1 MRYIIDYI
9 IAIGNLLVDLFK
21 FIFDFL
27 FTLID
32 ILIACVVFLGSVI
45 GALPTFI
52 TVAALALIVIAV
64 LYKVLGRESQS

>member
-1 MRYIIDYI
+1 MKYIIDYI
-9 IAIGNLLVDLFK
+9 IAIGNLIVDLFK

-27 FTLID
+27 FTLIQ
-32 ILIACVVFLGSVI
+32 ILVSCVFFLGKII

-52 TVAALALIVIAV
+52 TVAALALIVVAV

>member
-1 MRYIIDYI
+1 MKYIIDYI

-21 FIFDFL
+21 FVFDFL
-27 FTLID
+27 FTLIQ
-32 ILIACVVFLGSVI
+32 ILVSCVVFLGKII

-52 TVAALALIVIAV
+52 TVAALALIVVSV